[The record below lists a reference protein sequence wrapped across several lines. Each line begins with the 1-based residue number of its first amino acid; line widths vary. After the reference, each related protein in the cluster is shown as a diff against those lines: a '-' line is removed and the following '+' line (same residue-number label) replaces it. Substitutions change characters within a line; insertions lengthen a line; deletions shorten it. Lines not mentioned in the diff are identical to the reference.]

1 MHSTVLC
8 VGRSSFEREALGLD
22 SEYKL
27 IPQSTYRGVESYL
40 SVPLQRD
47 SVDLLLTR
55 FGLENSNGKDFID
68 QTSSGLAVIS
78 RARSLGY
85 IKPILLVEH
94 SVSVG
99 LLRKVRELGGTGCIE
114 NPFPISYHSVWNELL
129 QDGKSPTLEKYF
141 SISDFFV
148 DHEANM
154 MKRLDTERHTWRKSR
169 GFTS

>member
-8 VGRSSFEREALGLD
+8 VGSRSFEREALGLD
-22 SEYKL
+22 LEYQL
-27 IPQSTYRGVESYL
+27 ISQSTYRGVEGYL

-55 FGLENSNGKDFID
+55 FGLDNSNGKDFID

-85 IKPILLVEH
+85 TKPILLVEH

-114 NPFPISYHSVWNELL
+114 NPFPVRYHAVWDELVH
-129 QDGKSPTLEKYF
+129 GGISPTLDTYF
-141 SISDFFV
+141 SQSDFFI

-154 MKRLDTERHTWRKSR
+154 IKRLDAERHTWRKSR
-169 GFTS
+169 GFTL